1 MEIGGARGVSSGRAT
16 VAADARLG
24 LGLSEVPGVLV
35 SVRNRGIITTVGA
48 VF

>member
-1 MEIGGARGVSSGRAT
+1 VEIGCARGVGSGRAT

-24 LGLSEVPGVLV
+24 LKLSEVPGVLF
-35 SVRNRGIITTVGA
+35 SARNRGIITTVGA

>member
-1 MEIGGARGVSSGRAT
+1 MEIGCARRVSSGHAT
-16 VAADARLG
+16 ASVNARLG

-35 SVRNRGIITTVGA
+35 SARNRGIITTVGA